1 MKARKRILATLLSV
15 AVAAT
20 TVLPGAVAANAATI
34 VTETPEQE
42 IEKNTWTETMDRVN
56 TGGELYW
63 HIQSSTSSINPNTNN
78 DYSAD
83 NAPMVVLD
91 MDRPYIYALLR
102 P

>member
-56 TGGELYW
+56 TGGTQIPTMTTVPIMRQW
-63 HIQSSTSSINPNTNN
+63 
-78 DYSAD
+78 
-83 NAPMVVLD
+83 
-91 MDRPYIYALLR
+91 
-102 P
+102 